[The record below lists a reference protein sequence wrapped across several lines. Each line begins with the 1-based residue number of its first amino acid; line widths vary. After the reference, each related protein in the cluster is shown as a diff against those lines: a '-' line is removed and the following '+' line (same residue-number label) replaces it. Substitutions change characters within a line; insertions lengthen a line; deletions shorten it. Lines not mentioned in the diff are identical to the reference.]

1 MQKKIL
7 QATMVIKLWECNND
21 HSDHVDEVGN
31 KLEDI
36 YSRVEEIE
44 LDGITEDFVTETKKE
59 LADLEDRSR
68 RNNLHFDGY
77 QDETN
82 ET

>member
-1 MQKKIL
+1 
-7 QATMVIKLWECNND
+7 MVIKLWECNND

-31 KLEDI
+31 KLEHI

-59 LADLEDRSR
+59 LADLEKGSR
-68 RNNLHFDGY
+68 RNNLRFDGY